1 MDLRQV
7 EVATGISKS
16 VLSRIEQG
24 GRACRVPELI
34 SLAGVYG
41 VAPATLI
48 RRITAVIAETV
59 QGD

>member
-7 EVATGISKS
+7 EAATGISKS

-34 SLAGVYG
+34 ALAKVYR
-41 VAPATLI
+41 VAPTTLI
-48 RRITAVIAETV
+48 RRITAVAEDT
-59 QGD
+59 GDD